1 MEGLNSSRY
10 RYQTVDLVDMY
21 VYIYIYMSIYNMS
34 IYISIML
41 IYFNIGHRYQIL
53 DIEYSAII
61 EC

>member
-21 VYIYIYMSIYNMS
+21 VYIYMSIYNMS